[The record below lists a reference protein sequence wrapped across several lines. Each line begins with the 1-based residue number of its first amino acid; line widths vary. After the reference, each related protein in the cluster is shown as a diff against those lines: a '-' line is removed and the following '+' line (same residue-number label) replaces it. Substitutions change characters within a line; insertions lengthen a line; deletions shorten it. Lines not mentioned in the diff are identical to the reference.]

1 MAVAALASGL
11 ICTGASSATRRNT
24 VKVFILAGQ
33 SNMVGHGKT
42 SHLEEVCNDPA
53 KAEKFGKVRPGG
65 RWVERN
71 DVFIWFLGRKGK
83 LTTGFGAG
91 SDRIGP
97 EFGFGL
103 QMGDHFKNPVL
114 LIKTAWGGKD
124 IIKDFRPPSSGGEVG
139 PFYKEMLKHVRDV
152 LGDIKRYVP
161 GYAGQGYEIAG
172 LGWHQGWNDGCNM
185 EACKEYETNLANL
198 IKDLRKELKVDRM
211 PVVIANSGFGGRIDR
226 RPGDRRRMI
235 IDAQGAVAKRG
246 EFKGSVTCV
255 DTQDFWRDPEKSP
268 SKASYHWNHNAESYF
283 LIGDAMGKAMKALL
297 PKGGAPG
304 ITGIDEKKLGSSLR
318 SVYRTLKKGRIAS
331 AQRSLAR
338 AEATARKR
346 ADAGSESAK
355 ADLKAIALMKAH
367 IKARIENLVAE
378 INRRAEAG
386 DYFSASKLVKDNAMS
401 MRGMATFEEAV
412 EPVKAK
418 LGAPEAKR
426 EILLGRSY
434 FSLMDKLKKRRS
446 PLSMR
451 QLKQLADNHEESIY
465 GRAARSALD
474 DLEDP
479 DAKIDA
485 DKSLGIE

>member
-1 MAVAALASGL
+1 MAVAALGSGL

-33 SNMVGHGKT
+33 SNMVGHGKV

-53 KAEKFGKVRPGG
+53 RADKFGKVRPGG
-65 RWVERN
+65 RWVERD
-71 DVFIWFLGRKGK
+71 DVFIWFLGRKGR
-83 LTTGFGAG
+83 LTTGFAAG
-91 SDRIGP
+91 NDRIGP

-139 PFYKEMLKHVRDV
+139 PYYKEMLQHVRDV
-152 LGDIKRYVP
+152 LGDIKKHVP

-172 LGWHQGWNDGCNM
+172 FGWHQGWNDGCNM
-185 EACKEYETNLANL
+185 EACKEYETNLSNL

-211 PVVIANSGFGGRIDR
+211 PVVIANSGFGGRIER

-235 IDAQGAVAKRG
+235 IDAQGAVAKRA
-246 EFKGSVTCV
+246 EFKGTVSCV
-255 DTQDFWRDPEKSP
+255 DTQDFWRAPDQSP
-268 SKASYHWNHNAESYF
+268 SKASYHWNHNAETYF
-283 LIGDAMGKAMKALL
+283 LIGDAMGEAMKALL

-304 ITGIDEKKLGSSLR
+304 IAGIDEKKLSSSLR
-318 SVYRTLKKGRIAS
+318 SAYRTLKKGRIAS
-331 AQRSLAR
+331 AERSLAR

-355 ADLKAIALMKAH
+355 ADLKAIALLRAH
-367 IKARIENLVAE
+367 IKASVDDLVAN
-378 INRRAEAG
+378 INRRMEAG
-386 DYFSASKLVKDNAMS
+386 DYFTASKLIKDNAMS
-401 MRGMATFEEAV
+401 MRGIATFEEAAT
-412 EPVKAK
+412 PAK
-418 LGAPEAKR
+418 EKLATPDVKR

-446 PLSMR
+446 SLSM
-451 QLKQLADNHEESIY
+451 KQLAQLGERHGDSLY
-465 GRAARSALD
+465 GKAARSALE
-474 DLEDP
+474 DLRDP
-479 DAKIDA
+479 DAKVDA
-485 DKSLGIE
+485 DKYLGIE